1 MKKPQ
6 SVSGIE
12 QNTAKLLNTVSD
24 TIGGDFAENAPTVY
38 AEGQEMYQGVRAT
51 AMDATQSV
59 RAFGQYVLNNK
70 SYMNDF
76 IDTILNRIALVIIT
90 SKSYENPWRFL
101 KRGMIEYGDVIE
113 DIFIDVCQPHA
124 YDPETA
130 ETEVEKREIPDVQTA
145 LYRVNS
151 EIFYKQTLGERE
163 LRKAFMS
170 YNGLYELIMGVI
182 RSMYT
187 SMEFDERLAMK
198 YILAR
203 RMLDGGMYNYQLKAS
218 PTVEDKIVAVKSVS
232 NLLMTPSTKYN
243 QAGVMNFALK
253 DEQFVFVTAEFDAQS
268 GVEVLARAFNL
279 DYVQFSGRYIVVDSF
294 SFTKDEIKRLNT
306 VLKRD
311 PNYVAL
317 DSGDL
322 EALKKM
328 QMCLVDRDFFMV
340 WDNLIEFTDR
350 LNQQGLYRNNWLH
363 VWKIYASG
371 RFANAIMFSEDAQ
384 TVTSVTVTPATATFP
399 TGVESKLMLS
409 ATVEG
414 SDFANKE
421 VTWSIQSGT
430 GATIDQN
437 GVLTISKT
445 ATGSIV
451 VKATSKQDTTKNG
464 TATITVGGA

>member
-1 MKKPQ
+1 MKTPQ

-12 QNTAKLLNTVSD
+12 QNTAKLLNTVSN

-38 AEGQEMYQGVRAT
+38 AEGQEMYSGVRAT
-51 AMDATQSV
+51 SMDAVQSV

-113 DIFIDVCQPHA
+113 DIFIDVCQPHS

-130 ETEVEKREIPDVQTA
+130 ETEVEKREIPDVQSA

-187 SMEFDERLAMK
+187 SMEIDERLAMK
-198 YILAR
+198 YILAK
-203 RMLDGGMYNYQLKAS
+203 RMLDGGMYNYQVSSGA
-218 PTVEDKIVAVKSVS
+218 TIEDKIVAVKSVS

-253 DEQFVFVTAEFDAQS
+253 EDQFVFVTAEFDAQS

-294 SFTKDEIKRLNT
+294 TFTEDEITRLNT
-306 VLKRD
+306 VLGKD

-317 DSGDL
+317 ESEEL
-322 EALKKM
+322 EALAGM
-328 QMCLVDRDFFMV
+328 EMCLVDRDFFMV

-371 RFANAIMFSEDAQ
+371 RFANAIMFTQEAQ
-384 TVTSVTVTPATATFP
+384 TITSVTVTPATATVP
-399 TGVESKLMLS
+399 SGVESKLILS
-409 ATVEG
+409 ATVDG

-430 GATIDQN
+430 GATIDQT
-437 GVLTISKT
+437 GTLTISKE

-451 VKATSKQDTTKNG
+451 VKATSKQDTEKTG
-464 TATITVGGA
+464 TATITVGA

>member
-12 QNTAKLLNTVSD
+12 QNTAKLLNTVSN

-38 AEGQEMYQGVRAT
+38 SEGQEMYSGVRAT
-51 AMDATQSV
+51 AIDATQSV

-113 DIFIDVCQPHA
+113 DIFVDVCQPHS

-130 ETEVEKREIPDVQTA
+130 ETEVEKREIPDVKSA

-187 SMEFDERLAMK
+187 SMEIDERLAMK
-198 YILAR
+198 YILAK
-203 RMLDGGMYNYQLKAS
+203 RMLDGGMYNYQVS
-218 PTVEDKIVAVKSVS
+218 PDATIADKIVAVKSVS

-253 DEQFVFVTAEFDAQS
+253 EDQFVFVTAEFDAQS

-294 SFTKDEIKRLNT
+294 TFTKDEITRLNT
-306 VLKRD
+306 VLGSD

-317 DSGDL
+317 TSEEL
-322 EALKKM
+322 EALAGM
-328 QMCLVDRDFFMV
+328 EMCLVDRDFFMV

-371 RFANAIMFSEDAQ
+371 RFANAIMFTQEAQ
-384 TVTSVTVTPATATFP
+384 TITGVTVAPATATVP
-399 TGVESKLMLS
+399 SGVESKLLLTAS
-409 ATVEG
+409 VEG

-430 GATIDQN
+430 GATIDQT
-437 GVLTISKT
+437 GMLTISKS

-451 VKATSKQDTTKNG
+451 VKATSKQDSTKNG
-464 TATITVGGA
+464 TATITVGE